1 MRTTTLCLLCLLCLL
16 TPARGRAGEL
26 IILQYHFV
34 DAARP
39 DSTSVSP
46 ERFEAHL
53 RIIEEEGLTVVDLP
67 SALDALSRQDAL
79 PARAAAITFDDGYVS
94 VYREA
99 FPRLA
104 QRSWPFTVFVN
115 PGAIDN
121 GSPSHAD
128 WAALRDMQRA
138 GATIANHGMR
148 HAFLVRRDPA
158 LPAESD
164 DDYGARISAEIT
176 IAERRIDAELGAS
189 PRLFAYA
196 YGEFDTRLRQWLE
209 ANGYR
214 AVGQHSGVASRHA
227 DPLALPRFP
236 VSGPYSRTE
245 AVREKLRMGALPVL
259 DPQALPSPTL
269 ATEDPRP
276 ELRLSLAGT
285 DLVASSLA
293 CYASDQG
300 RIDST
305 VENAGDGQLLLTTR
319 ASAALPLGRSRYNCT
334 GQGNDGRWR
343 WFSQPW
349 LRLGPGGEAPP

>member
-1 MRTTTLCLLCLLCLL
+1 MRTPALCLLCLLCLL
-16 TPARGRAGEL
+16 TPTQGRTGEL

-34 DAARP
+34 SDAGP

-53 RIIEEEGLTVVDLP
+53 RIIEEEGLAVVALP
-67 SALDALSRQDAL
+67 SALDTLSEQDAL
-79 PARAAAITFDDGYVS
+79 PERAVAITFDDGYVS
-94 VYREA
+94 VYRHA

-104 QRSWPFTVFVN
+104 ERSWPFTVFVN
-115 PGAIDN
+115 PEAIDN
-121 GSPSHAD
+121 GSQAHAD
-128 WAALRDMQRA
+128 WAALREMQHA

-164 DDYGARISAEIT
+164 DNYAERIGAEIT
-176 IAERRIDAELGAS
+176 VAERRINAELGAS
-189 PRLFAYA
+189 HRLFAYA
-196 YGEFDTRLRQWLE
+196 YGEYDSRLRQWLE
-209 ANGYR
+209 ARGYR
-214 AVGQHSGVASRHA
+214 AFGQHSGVASRYA

-236 VSGPYSRTE
+236 VSGPYSQTE
-245 AVREKLRMGALPVL
+245 SVREKLRMGALPVL

-269 ATEDPRP
+269 ATKDPRP
-276 ELRLSLAGT
+276 ELTLPLASA
-285 DLVASSLA
+285 DLVASSIA

-300 RIDST
+300 RIDS
-305 VENAGDGQLLLTTR
+305 VIEDAGDGRLLLTAR
-319 ASAALPLGRSRYNCT
+319 PPQALPLGRSRYNCT
-334 GQGNDGRWR
+334 GQGRDGRWR